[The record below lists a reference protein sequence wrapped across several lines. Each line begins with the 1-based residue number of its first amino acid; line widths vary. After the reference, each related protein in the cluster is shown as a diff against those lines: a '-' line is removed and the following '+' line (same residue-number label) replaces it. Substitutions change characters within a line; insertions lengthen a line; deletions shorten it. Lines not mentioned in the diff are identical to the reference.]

1 MFSPKRDETRPGYEM
16 RKEHIAIG
24 VMILLCLPILAIY
37 VTFFAQAFV
46 ADGKLSLSN
55 FRFLYTTIV
64 MGQYT
69 VPTMGPAFRNT
80 VVFTLCVTACEVVIS
95 LMAGYALS
103 RMRFTGRNF
112 LQKLLLILRLFP
124 GVLLLISILY
134 VLMYT
139 KLLNTLLGVVLFAI
153 ALRLP
158 GSTFIIRNF
167 FNDIPKDIENSALV
181 DGCNR
186 LTAFF
191 QVIIHMVKPGIAS
204 ISMFAFMS
212 AWSNYLL
219 FNTLILTGKV
229 PIMATYLRSLSMN
242 DQMIADYGVF
252 SAMALVYM
260 LPVFVFFIISQ
271 KSLMIRIENL
281 RKEYDAKTV
290 ALDGIDLVFEDS
302 TFVALLGPSGCGKTT
317 TLNCIAGLLEP
328 TSGKIFFGDKD
339 VTQLQPKDRNIG
351 MVFQSYALYPHL
363 KVIDNIAFPLKQKGM
378 KKAERYE
385 KVRKIAKMLQI
396 EYLLERKP
404 TQLSGGQQQRV
415 SMARALVKEPD
426 VLLLDEPMSNLDAR
440 LKIEIRIQ
448 QYDTPEHLYHYPAN
462 LFVAKFM
469 GNPPMNFIDA
479 ALSAD
484 GTRVEGAGFS
494 LPLEQHMAQGGKKFA
509 GHAVKVGVRS
519 HLMAVH
525 TEKVPQA
532 MEMRLQIAENLGKEI
547 LISGMVGDSFV
558 RVTVPENHDTFE
570 QYKAISR
577 SEKPLVYLTM
587 TGVYNIFDTESG
599 VNIALEK

>member
-1 MFSPKRDETRPGYEM
+1 
-16 RKEHIAIG
+16 
-24 VMILLCLPILAIY
+24 
-37 VTFFAQAFV
+37 
-46 ADGKLSLSN
+46 
-55 FRFLYTTIV
+55 
-64 MGQYT
+64 
-69 VPTMGPAFRNT
+69 
-80 VVFTLCVTACEVVIS
+80 
-95 LMAGYALS
+95 
-103 RMRFTGRNF
+103 
-112 LQKLLLILRLFP
+112 
-124 GVLLLISILY
+124 
-134 VLMYT
+134 
-139 KLLNTLLGVVLFAI
+139 
-153 ALRLP
+153 
-158 GSTFIIRNF
+158 
-167 FNDIPKDIENSALV
+167 
-181 DGCNR
+181 
-186 LTAFF
+186 
-191 QVIIHMVKPGIAS
+191 
-204 ISMFAFMS
+204 
-212 AWSNYLL
+212 
-219 FNTLILTGKV
+219 
-229 PIMATYLRSLSMN
+229 
-242 DQMIADYGVF
+242 
-252 SAMALVYM
+252 
-260 LPVFVFFIISQ
+260 
-271 KSLMIRIENL
+271 MIRIENL

-290 ALDGIDLVFEDS
+290 ALDDIDLVFEDS

-339 VTQLQPKDRNIG
+339 VTQLQPKDRNID

-385 KVRKIAKMLQI
+385 KARKIAEMLQI
-396 EYLLERKP
+396 EYLLDRKP

-440 LKIEIRIQ
+440 LKIEIRDEIRRVQQETGITSIIVTHDQEEAMAIADKIAILDNGRIQ

-525 TEKVPQA
+525 TEKVPQS

-577 SEKPLVYLTM
+577 SEKPFVYLTM

>member
-1 MFSPKRDETRPGYEM
+1 
-16 RKEHIAIG
+16 
-24 VMILLCLPILAIY
+24 
-37 VTFFAQAFV
+37 
-46 ADGKLSLSN
+46 
-55 FRFLYTTIV
+55 
-64 MGQYT
+64 
-69 VPTMGPAFRNT
+69 
-80 VVFTLCVTACEVVIS
+80 
-95 LMAGYALS
+95 
-103 RMRFTGRNF
+103 
-112 LQKLLLILRLFP
+112 
-124 GVLLLISILY
+124 
-134 VLMYT
+134 
-139 KLLNTLLGVVLFAI
+139 
-153 ALRLP
+153 
-158 GSTFIIRNF
+158 
-167 FNDIPKDIENSALV
+167 
-181 DGCNR
+181 
-186 LTAFF
+186 
-191 QVIIHMVKPGIAS
+191 
-204 ISMFAFMS
+204 
-212 AWSNYLL
+212 
-219 FNTLILTGKV
+219 
-229 PIMATYLRSLSMN
+229 
-242 DQMIADYGVF
+242 
-252 SAMALVYM
+252 
-260 LPVFVFFIISQ
+260 
-271 KSLMIRIENL
+271 MIRIENL

-290 ALDGIDLVFEDS
+290 ALDDIDLVFEDS

-385 KVRKIAKMLQI
+385 KARKIAEMLQI
-396 EYLLERKP
+396 EYLLDRKP

-440 LKIEIRIQ
+440 LKIEIRDEIRRVQQETGITSIIVTHDQEEAMAIADKIAILDNGRIQ
-448 QYDTPEHLYHYPAN
+448 QYDTPEHPAN

-525 TEKVPQA
+525 TEKVPQS

-577 SEKPLVYLTM
+577 SEKPFVYLTM

>member
-1 MFSPKRDETRPGYEM
+1 
-16 RKEHIAIG
+16 
-24 VMILLCLPILAIY
+24 
-37 VTFFAQAFV
+37 
-46 ADGKLSLSN
+46 
-55 FRFLYTTIV
+55 
-64 MGQYT
+64 
-69 VPTMGPAFRNT
+69 
-80 VVFTLCVTACEVVIS
+80 
-95 LMAGYALS
+95 
-103 RMRFTGRNF
+103 
-112 LQKLLLILRLFP
+112 
-124 GVLLLISILY
+124 
-134 VLMYT
+134 
-139 KLLNTLLGVVLFAI
+139 
-153 ALRLP
+153 
-158 GSTFIIRNF
+158 
-167 FNDIPKDIENSALV
+167 
-181 DGCNR
+181 
-186 LTAFF
+186 
-191 QVIIHMVKPGIAS
+191 
-204 ISMFAFMS
+204 
-212 AWSNYLL
+212 
-219 FNTLILTGKV
+219 
-229 PIMATYLRSLSMN
+229 
-242 DQMIADYGVF
+242 
-252 SAMALVYM
+252 
-260 LPVFVFFIISQ
+260 
-271 KSLMIRIENL
+271 MIRIENL

-290 ALDGIDLVFEDS
+290 ALDDIDLVFEDS

-385 KVRKIAKMLQI
+385 KARKIAEMLQI
-396 EYLLERKP
+396 EYLLDRKP

-426 VLLLDEPMSNLDAR
+426 VLLLEEPMSNLDAR
-440 LKIEIRIQ
+440 LKIEIRDEIRRVQQETGITSIIVTHDQEEAMAIADKIAILDNGRIQ

-525 TEKVPQA
+525 TEKVPQS

-577 SEKPLVYLTM
+577 SEKPFVYLTM

>member
-1 MFSPKRDETRPGYEM
+1 
-16 RKEHIAIG
+16 
-24 VMILLCLPILAIY
+24 
-37 VTFFAQAFV
+37 
-46 ADGKLSLSN
+46 
-55 FRFLYTTIV
+55 
-64 MGQYT
+64 
-69 VPTMGPAFRNT
+69 
-80 VVFTLCVTACEVVIS
+80 
-95 LMAGYALS
+95 
-103 RMRFTGRNF
+103 
-112 LQKLLLILRLFP
+112 
-124 GVLLLISILY
+124 
-134 VLMYT
+134 
-139 KLLNTLLGVVLFAI
+139 
-153 ALRLP
+153 
-158 GSTFIIRNF
+158 
-167 FNDIPKDIENSALV
+167 
-181 DGCNR
+181 
-186 LTAFF
+186 
-191 QVIIHMVKPGIAS
+191 
-204 ISMFAFMS
+204 
-212 AWSNYLL
+212 
-219 FNTLILTGKV
+219 
-229 PIMATYLRSLSMN
+229 
-242 DQMIADYGVF
+242 
-252 SAMALVYM
+252 
-260 LPVFVFFIISQ
+260 
-271 KSLMIRIENL
+271 MIRIENL

-290 ALDGIDLVFEDS
+290 ALDDIDLVFEDS

-385 KVRKIAKMLQI
+385 KARKIAEMLQI
-396 EYLLERKP
+396 EYLLDRKP
-404 TQLSGGQQQRV
+404 TQLSGGQQHRV

-440 LKIEIRIQ
+440 LKIEIRDEIRRVQQETGITSIIVTHDQEEAMAIADKIAILDNGRIQ

-525 TEKVPQA
+525 TEKVPQS

-577 SEKPLVYLTM
+577 SEKPFVYLTM

>member
-1 MFSPKRDETRPGYEM
+1 
-16 RKEHIAIG
+16 
-24 VMILLCLPILAIY
+24 
-37 VTFFAQAFV
+37 
-46 ADGKLSLSN
+46 
-55 FRFLYTTIV
+55 
-64 MGQYT
+64 
-69 VPTMGPAFRNT
+69 
-80 VVFTLCVTACEVVIS
+80 
-95 LMAGYALS
+95 
-103 RMRFTGRNF
+103 
-112 LQKLLLILRLFP
+112 
-124 GVLLLISILY
+124 
-134 VLMYT
+134 
-139 KLLNTLLGVVLFAI
+139 
-153 ALRLP
+153 
-158 GSTFIIRNF
+158 
-167 FNDIPKDIENSALV
+167 
-181 DGCNR
+181 
-186 LTAFF
+186 
-191 QVIIHMVKPGIAS
+191 
-204 ISMFAFMS
+204 
-212 AWSNYLL
+212 
-219 FNTLILTGKV
+219 
-229 PIMATYLRSLSMN
+229 
-242 DQMIADYGVF
+242 
-252 SAMALVYM
+252 
-260 LPVFVFFIISQ
+260 
-271 KSLMIRIENL
+271 MIRIENL

-385 KVRKIAKMLQI
+385 KARKIAEMLQI
-396 EYLLERKP
+396 EYLLDRKP

-415 SMARALVKEPD
+415 SMARALVKERDEIRRVQQETGIPSIIVTHD
-426 VLLLDEPMSNLDAR
+426 QEEAMAIADKIAILDNG
-440 LKIEIRIQ
+440 RIQ

-525 TEKVPQA
+525 TEKVPQS

-577 SEKPLVYLTM
+577 SEKPFVYLTM

>member
-1 MFSPKRDETRPGYEM
+1 
-16 RKEHIAIG
+16 
-24 VMILLCLPILAIY
+24 
-37 VTFFAQAFV
+37 
-46 ADGKLSLSN
+46 
-55 FRFLYTTIV
+55 
-64 MGQYT
+64 
-69 VPTMGPAFRNT
+69 
-80 VVFTLCVTACEVVIS
+80 
-95 LMAGYALS
+95 
-103 RMRFTGRNF
+103 
-112 LQKLLLILRLFP
+112 
-124 GVLLLISILY
+124 
-134 VLMYT
+134 
-139 KLLNTLLGVVLFAI
+139 
-153 ALRLP
+153 
-158 GSTFIIRNF
+158 
-167 FNDIPKDIENSALV
+167 
-181 DGCNR
+181 
-186 LTAFF
+186 
-191 QVIIHMVKPGIAS
+191 
-204 ISMFAFMS
+204 
-212 AWSNYLL
+212 
-219 FNTLILTGKV
+219 
-229 PIMATYLRSLSMN
+229 
-242 DQMIADYGVF
+242 
-252 SAMALVYM
+252 
-260 LPVFVFFIISQ
+260 
-271 KSLMIRIENL
+271 MIRIENL

-290 ALDGIDLVFEDS
+290 ALDDIDLVFEDS

-385 KVRKIAKMLQI
+385 KARKIAEMLQI
-396 EYLLERKP
+396 EYLLDRKP

-440 LKIEIRIQ
+440 LNIEIRDEIRRVQQETGITSIIVTHDQEEAMAIADKIAILDNGRIQ

-525 TEKVPQA
+525 TEKVPQS

-577 SEKPLVYLTM
+577 SEKPFVYLTM

>member
-1 MFSPKRDETRPGYEM
+1 
-16 RKEHIAIG
+16 
-24 VMILLCLPILAIY
+24 
-37 VTFFAQAFV
+37 
-46 ADGKLSLSN
+46 
-55 FRFLYTTIV
+55 
-64 MGQYT
+64 
-69 VPTMGPAFRNT
+69 
-80 VVFTLCVTACEVVIS
+80 
-95 LMAGYALS
+95 
-103 RMRFTGRNF
+103 
-112 LQKLLLILRLFP
+112 
-124 GVLLLISILY
+124 
-134 VLMYT
+134 
-139 KLLNTLLGVVLFAI
+139 
-153 ALRLP
+153 
-158 GSTFIIRNF
+158 
-167 FNDIPKDIENSALV
+167 
-181 DGCNR
+181 
-186 LTAFF
+186 
-191 QVIIHMVKPGIAS
+191 
-204 ISMFAFMS
+204 
-212 AWSNYLL
+212 
-219 FNTLILTGKV
+219 
-229 PIMATYLRSLSMN
+229 
-242 DQMIADYGVF
+242 
-252 SAMALVYM
+252 
-260 LPVFVFFIISQ
+260 
-271 KSLMIRIENL
+271 MIRIENL

-290 ALDGIDLVFEDS
+290 ALDDIDLVFEDS

-385 KVRKIAKMLQI
+385 KALKIAEMIQI
-396 EYLLERKP
+396 EYLLDRKP
-404 TQLSGGQQQRV
+404 TQLSGGQQKSV
-415 SMARALVKEPD
+415 SMARALVKSRTRCSTNHEQPRRASRSKSATKSAVQQETGISIIVTHD
-426 VLLLDEPMSNLDAR
+426 QEEAWLSPTRSRLDNG
-440 LKIEIRIQ
+440 RIQ

-525 TEKVPQA
+525 TEKVPQS

-577 SEKPLVYLTM
+577 SEKPFVYLTM

>member
-16 RKEHIAIG
+16 HKEHIAIG

-64 MGQYT
+64 LGQYT

-80 VVFTLCVTACEVVIS
+80 VVFTLCVTACEVVVS

-139 KLLNTLLGVVLFAI
+139 KLLNTLLGVVMVAI

-158 GSTFIIRNF
+158 GSTFVIRNF

-204 ISMFAFMS
+204 ISVFAFMS

-271 KSLMIRIENL
+271 KSLMKGGFSGGNARL
-281 RKEYDAKTV
+281 LLHTAD
-290 ALDGIDLVFEDS
+290 
-302 TFVALLGPSGCGKTT
+302 FVADFDLEARVEVAHRFVEQQHVRLL
-317 TLNCIAGLLEP
+317 
-328 TSGKIFFGDKD
+328 D
-339 VTQLQPKDRNIG
+339 
-351 MVFQSYALYPHL
+351 
-363 KVIDNIAFPLKQKGM
+363 
-378 KKAERYE
+378 
-385 KVRKIAKMLQI
+385 
-396 EYLLERKP
+396 
-404 TQLSGGQQQRV
+404 QR
-415 SMARALVKEPD
+415 ARHGNT
-426 VLLLDEPMSNLDAR
+426 LLLAAGKLGRLAVEQILNLQHLGNLDAR
-440 LKIEIRIQ
+440 LKIEIRDEIRRVQQETGITSIIVTHDQEEAMAIADKIAILDNGRIQ

-525 TEKVPQA
+525 TEKVPQS

-577 SEKPLVYLTM
+577 SEKPFVYLTM